1 MATFLRSLAGIDVD
15 ISGMAMNQAPRHG
28 GNLQNLMRNFG
39 GTLADWIDCSTGIA
53 PYSFPLPAMP
63 VEVAQRLPHTSP
75 EFLSVAASYY
85 GSEQFLT
92 VAGSQ
97 AAICALPLL
106 RPRCKVGVLR
116 AAYAEHAW
124 RWQLAG
130 HTVVVLDVSEVE
142 SAATQLDVLIVVNPN
157 NPTGLLW
164 SREQL
169 LVLQQSLAQRGGWL
183 IVDEAFIDVEPS
195 QSLCADVGVAG
206 LIVLRSVG
214 KFFGLA
220 GVRLGF
226 VFAELAVREQL
237 AKIIGPWAVSGPAL
251 WAGELALA
259 DTVWQ
264 NEQRTRLAQD
274 AVWLTAL
281 LTDVGLPPSGV
292 HPLMQ
297 FCPTEQIDQ
306 WGYALAS
313 IRIYSRPFNTQD
325 IGVDAIR
332 FGAVAESQRDE
343 FERRLRSAA
352 QQVHP

>member
-1 MATFLRSLAGIDVD
+1 
-15 ISGMAMNQAPRHG
+15 MNQVPRHG

-53 PYSFPLPAMP
+53 PYAFPLPTMP
-63 VEVAQRLPHTSP
+63 VEVTQRLPHPSP
-75 EFLSVAASYY
+75 TFLKVAATYY

-97 AAICALPLL
+97 AAIAALPLL

-130 HTVVVLDVSEVE
+130 HTVVLLDVSEVE
-142 SAATQLDVLIVVNPN
+142 SAAMQLDVLILVNPN
-157 NPTGLLW
+157 NPTGLCW

-169 LVLQQSLAQRGGWL
+169 LALHQTLAARGGCL
-183 IVDEAFIDVEPS
+183 IVDEAFVDVEPS
-195 QSLCADVGVAG
+195 QSLCADVGAAG

-226 VFAELAVREQL
+226 VFAELALREQL
-237 AKIIGPWAVSGPAL
+237 EKIIGPWAVSGPAL

-259 DTVWQ
+259 DSQWQ
-264 NEQRTRLAQD
+264 NEQRERLAQD
-274 AVWLTAL
+274 ALWLTTL
-281 LTDVGLPPSGV
+281 LTDVGLSPTGI

-313 IRIYSRPFNTQD
+313 NSIYGRPFNTQD
-325 IGVDAIR
+325 IGIDAIR
-332 FGAVAESQRDE
+332 FGAVAVSQRDE

-352 QQVHP
+352 QQVHPKA